1 LEQDREK
8 AGYVWPEPQRFTT
21 LALAREGVPLVAAAA
36 FVTAV
41 FALLEWAVPALIGLL
56 LTGFFGFFFRDPDRL
71 VPREKKAVVSPA
83 DGRVLEAGIIDGG
96 SYFNGSCVKVSIFMS
111 IFNVHVNR
119 IPVTSTVRRIEYHPG
134 TFVNASLDKASAD
147 NERNAVFM
155 ESEDGHRLTTVQIAG
170 LVARRII
177 CRIQPGDEVR
187 RGARFGLI
195 CFGSRLD
202 VYLPPETKTVVA
214 PGQKV
219 RAGTSILA
227 YLP

>member
-1 LEQDREK
+1 LAQDREK
-8 AGYVWPEPQRFTT
+8 AAYAWPEAQRFTT
-21 LALAREGVPLVAAAA
+21 LALAREGVPIVAAAA

-41 FALLEWAVPALIGLL
+41 FALLQWTVPALIGLV
-56 LTGFFGFFFRDPDRL
+56 LTGFFGFFFRDPDRV
-71 VPREKKAVVSPA
+71 VPREENALVSPA
-83 DGRVLEAGIIDGG
+83 DGRVLEAGIADGG
-96 SYFNGSCVKVSIFMS
+96 AYYDGTCVKISIFMS

-119 IPVTSTVRRIEYHPG
+119 IPETSTVRRIEYHPG

-147 NERNAVFM
+147 NERNAVFL
-155 ESEDGHRLTTVQIAG
+155 ETEGGRRLTTVQIAG

-177 CRIQPGDEVR
+177 CRVQPGDEVR

-202 VYLPPETKTVVA
+202 LYLPPETKAVVT

-219 RAGTSILA
+219 KGGTSILG